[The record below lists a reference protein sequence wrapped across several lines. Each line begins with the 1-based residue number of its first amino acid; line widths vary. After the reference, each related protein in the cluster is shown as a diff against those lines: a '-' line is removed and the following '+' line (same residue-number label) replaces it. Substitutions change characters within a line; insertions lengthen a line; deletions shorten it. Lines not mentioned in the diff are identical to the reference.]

1 MANPK
6 NPVRAARQAGR
17 QQIRA
22 AKDIKRTAVQQA
34 KVAKI
39 QGRTAQ
45 KLAKIADKTAAIAP
59 KTTAPKTAGSSK
71 PAPKTGLT
79 GKDLL
84 TYGVKPKA
92 AAPAAKGPSYAP
104 FKSEAAKKQSQ
115 QMTADAKR
123 RKAEA
128 EKRQQEAAKK
138 KAADEAS
145 KKKSTEKKKSSS
157 SNNWI
162 DDEWKK
168 KGFTRGKD
176 GKVRNAQGQTPEEA
190 EAQRVKDMF
199 LQPGE
204 TRENTLPY
212 TFTEQAKR
220 DAAKKAAMEGIQSI
234 YNRIKS
240 TTGTAAPGSSKPTFD
255 QRFLDMGP
263 KYKKGGN
270 VKSRMSKTKKR
281 K

>member
-34 KVAKI
+34 KVAKTKA
-39 QGRTAQ
+39 RTAQ
-45 KLAKIADKTAAIAP
+45 KLAKIAAETAAIAP

-84 TYGVKPKA
+84 TYGVKPKS

-204 TRENTLPY
+204 TRENTIPY
-212 TFTEQAKR
+212 PFTEKAKLDEAR
-220 DAAKKAAMEGIQSI
+220 RKLKETQQKYFDWYKDMGT
-234 YNRIKS
+234 RKS
-240 TTGTAAPGSSKPTFD
+240 TGDNSKSFEPKSPGYG
-255 QRFLDMGP
+255 QR
-263 KYKKGGN
+263 KKGGA
-270 VKSRMSKTKKR
+270 VKKSMYIKR
-281 K
+281 KK